1 MSLFDPDNRGLL
13 KAYVLITLAGC
24 LLFLLGLPYGLG
36 FLAGDALALII
47 YEWNVHY
54 WNRVLDTRRAGRGTG
69 FPHFLINFTLM
80 GALLLAAVYKPQY
93 LNIFTA
99 SAGLLSVKSAIIV
112 EELFFRRK
120 EAEQ

>member
-1 MSLFDPDNRGLL
+1 MSLFDPNNRRLRNVYLGISLL
-13 KAYVLITLAGC
+13 GC
-24 LLFLLGLPYGLG
+24 LLFLAGLPYGLG
-36 FLAGDALALII
+36 FLAGTALALVI

-80 GALLLAAVYKPQY
+80 GALLLTSVYKPQY

-99 SAGLLSVKSAIIV
+99 AAGLFSVKSAIIV

>member
-1 MSLFDPDNRGLL
+1 MSLFDPNNRGLL
-13 KAYVLITLAGC
+13 KDYVLVTVIGC
-24 LLFLLGLPYGLG
+24 LLFFLGLPYGLG
-36 FLAGDALALII
+36 FLAGDALALLI

-54 WNRVLDTRRAGRGTG
+54 WNRVLDSRRAGRGTG

-80 GALLLAAVYKPQY
+80 GALLLAAVYKPEY

-99 SAGLLSVKSAIIV
+99 AAGLLSIKSAIII